1 LNRPQLA
8 RSIVRPF
15 ALVLAVRPR
24 RGDHTFLVESVPNQ
38 VTISSVSRPQ
48 CRALDKA
55 HRAGVVHRDLKPA
68 NTLSTRGNL
77 PPSAFQILE
86 QLADGEPEI
95 QSRLKV
101 WRDMLSAATTQA
113 RQTSSLHQNFPPIT
127 LELLFWSWGVPNER
141 QWSHR

>member
-1 LNRPQLA
+1 MNGRQLS
-8 RSIVRPF
+8 RQ
-15 ALVLAVRPR
+15 
-24 RGDHTFLVESVPNQ
+24 DTLVES
-38 VTISSVSRPQ
+38 SAA
-48 CRALDKA
+48 RA
-55 HRAGVVHRDLKPA
+55 
-68 NTLSTRGNL
+68 
-77 PPSAFQILE
+77 QLE

-113 RQTSSLHQNFPPIT
+113 RQTPSLHQNLPPIT